1 MRIFKAVTETVQS
14 NWNRY
19 WWSSFVTFLA
29 AFLAVFALDLQV
41 LDFSVLETAGLSG
54 SISIISRLIVKAA
67 FEGFKALVVWW
78 VDNRPPAQ

>member
-1 MRIFKAVTETVQS
+1 MRVFKAVTETVQN

-19 WWSSFVTFLA
+19 WWSSLVTFLSA
-29 AFLAVFALDLQV
+29 CLAVFAFDLQV
-41 LDFSVLETAGLSG
+41 LEFSVLETAGLSG